1 MTARVARA
9 ALAAL
14 APGGAVLVV
23 SARPHELLQ
32 RLRAAAA
39 ARSGSDGADSS
50 CDGDA
55 FGAALAAATVAP
67 LNAAGAGVLILRAAA
82 G

>member
-1 MTARVARA
+1 MTACVARA

-14 APGGAVLVV
+14 APGGAALVV

-39 ARSGSDGADSS
+39 ADGNAL
-50 CDGDA
+50 A
-55 FGAALAAATVAP
+55 TALAAAIVAP
-67 LNAAGAGVLILRAAA
+67 LNAAGAGVLIVRAAA